1 MSYRTVRVDDLEN
14 APGPAREKKELD
26 EALGIEAFGLNVY
39 TVAPGERVPWGFH
52 RHPQHEEAFY
62 VLEGVLTVD
71 TTDESLTVEAG
82 EVLSVPPDHP
92 TRAHDAGAET
102 VRLVAVGAPKET
114 DEAVIEER
122 CPDCGAVTERRGER
136 VDGGDTVVLFCTGCE
151 AETDRF
157 GRESQGRTDDTRR

>member
-14 APGPAREKKELD
+14 APSPAREKKELD

-52 RHPQHEEAFY
+52 RHPRHEEAFY

-82 EVLSVPPDHP
+82 EVLSVPPNHP
-92 TRAHDAGAET
+92 TRAPTRARRRSASSPWGRRRRLTRLSSKNAVRTVET
-102 VRLVAVGAPKET
+102 
-114 DEAVIEER
+114 
-122 CPDCGAVTERRGER
+122 
-136 VDGGDTVVLFCTGCE
+136 
-151 AETDRF
+151 
-157 GRESQGRTDDTRR
+157 